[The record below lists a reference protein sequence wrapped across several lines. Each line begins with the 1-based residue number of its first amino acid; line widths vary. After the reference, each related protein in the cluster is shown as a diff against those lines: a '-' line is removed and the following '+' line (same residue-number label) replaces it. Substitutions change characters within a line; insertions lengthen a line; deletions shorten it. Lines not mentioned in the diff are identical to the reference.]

1 MFEKINILSIF
12 AEHISTFKKYGSDKY
27 SMSDI
32 FIFLVLPAILA
43 FILLFICNIY
53 LKGNLITILVTSFSI
68 FAALLFNLLLLIY
81 DVVSKHNKD
90 GDGISEKTKKGRNL
104 TLKEKLLKETYVNI
118 SFNIT
123 ISVISIILLITLY
136 FITEAPSLEIYK
148 INIFSLVLC
157 PLQYLIYLFSFL
169 VYYFLIQFMLTL
181 LMVIKRINILLSK
194 EFE

>member
-1 MFEKINILSIF
+1 MFEKINILSVF
-12 AEHISTFKKYGSDKY
+12 AEHISTLKKYGSDEY
-27 SMSDI
+27 SRSDI
-32 FIFLVLPAILA
+32 IIFLVSPAILA
-43 FILLFICNIY
+43 FILLFACNIP

-81 DVVSKHNKD
+81 DIVSKHNKD
-90 GDGISEKTKKGRNL
+90 GGEISDKTKKIREL

-123 ISVISIILLITLY
+123 ISVISIILLIALY
-136 FITEAPSLEIYK
+136 FITETVSLETYK
-148 INIFSLVLC
+148 INIYSLVLN
-157 PLQYLIYLFSFL
+157 PFQYLISLFSFA